1 MKAKLSNTPREAWVD
16 PDDAPELTDEFF
28 ANAIWKIGDQVITAE
43 EGRAAASAEM
53 GRGRPRVTVPKVSTT
68 IRFDQDVLDAF
79 KASGKGWQ
87 TRVNEAM
94 RDWLKTHS
102 PV

>member
-1 MKAKLSNTPREAWVD
+1 MNAKLQNMPRDAWVD

-28 ANAIWKIGDQVITAE
+28 TNATWKIGERVVSAE
-43 EGRAAASAEM
+43 EGRAAASAAM
-53 GRGRPRVTVPKVSTT
+53 ARGRPRVVSPKVSTT
-68 IRFDQDVLDAF
+68 IRIDPDILDTF

-87 TRVNEAM
+87 TRLNNALA
-94 RDWLKTHS
+94 DWLKTHS